1 MVGAVIGIE
10 TLYDAAASAGL
21 LTPARVGSLEV
32 MVDFRAPDEDVLDGL
47 AISRNHSIRYPQSRL
62 PSLASGDTV
71 VIGGQSYRVREIT
84 ALGDGSEARA
94 SLTRL

>member
-1 MVGAVIGIE
+1 MAGIE

-21 LTPARVGSLEV
+21 LIRAVSGSLEV

-47 AISRNHSIRYPQSRL
+47 GVNRNYTIRYPMSRL
-62 PSLASGDTV
+62 PLLAAGNALEIAGIT
-71 VIGGQSYRVREIT
+71 YRVREVS
-84 ALGDGSEARA
+84 AMGDGTEARA

>member
-1 MVGAVIGIE
+1 MAGIE

-21 LTPARVGSLEV
+21 LIRAVSGSLEV

-47 AISRNHSIRYPQSRL
+47 GVNRNYTIRYPLSRL
-62 PSLASGDTV
+62 PLLAAGNALDIAGIT
-71 VIGGQSYRVREIT
+71 YRVREVS
-84 ALGDGSEARA
+84 AMGDGTEARA